1 MQNEEEQ
8 VIDLENDEETTV
20 EETATETTTED
31 DTVDYKAEAAKWKAI
46 ALRKKDKKPSD
57 KLQTP
62 EQKPD
67 YANDIE
73 FLKLA
78 EKKRQVGYK
87 HGLSPEETDRLFR
100 FAGKEDPDEVFK
112 DPFFQAGLKEFRAQK
127 AVEGAI
133 PSSTNHSRKID
144 GKTFAEMTPE
154 ERKKNWSK
162 ITGK

>member
-1 MQNEEEQ
+1 MQNEENQ
-8 VIDLENDEETTV
+8 DIDLENNEETTV
-20 EETATETTTED
+20 EETTIEEPVEDTT
-31 DTVDYKAEAAKWKAI
+31 DYKAEALKWKAI
-46 ALRKKDKKPSD
+46 ALRKEKKSTEK
-57 KLQTP
+57 KLSTT
-62 EQKPD
+62 ELKPD

-100 FAGKEDPDEVFK
+100 FAGNEDPDEVFK

-127 AVEGAI
+127 SVEGAI
-133 PSSTNHSRKID
+133 PSSTNHSKKVD

-154 ERKKNWSK
+154 ERKKNWGK
-162 ITGK
+162 IVGK